1 MHDNG
6 MSKTF
11 WDARALLQIHGIMV
25 HHTDVASR
33 VVDTAIQHAPSVG
46 LLLNLWT
53 VIKRS
58 CTLGPCLDCKNHKEF
73 SKECIPMEK
82 FLKIA
87 VWNGGKMHLIPKERI
102 PMLYKT

>member
-11 WDARALLQIHGIMV
+11 WDARAPLPIHGIMV

-33 VVDTAIQHAPSVG
+33 VVDTAIQHTPSVG

-58 CTLGPCLDCKNHKEF
+58 CTLGVGAAAMRCHALPGCDRT
-73 SKECIPMEK
+73 
-82 FLKIA
+82 
-87 VWNGGKMHLIPKERI
+87 RI
-102 PMLYKT
+102 GSYVHG

>member
-25 HHTDVASR
+25 HRTDVASI
-33 VVDTAIQHAPSVG
+33 VVDTAIQHTPSVG

-53 VIKRS
+53 VIKRRS
-58 CTLGPCLDCKNHKEF
+58 CTLGVGAAAL
-73 SKECIPMEK
+73 
-82 FLKIA
+82 
-87 VWNGGKMHLIPKERI
+87 R
-102 PMLYKT
+102 